1 MLYPFAT
8 KWHEVCCNSAAESSL
23 LGTYL
28 GESDGSSVYFCFL
41 LRVKKYNAVVTI
53 NSIEHSHIRST
64 NGIVDS
70 LCVGIEAIPGFFV
83 ALNLFF

>member
-41 LRVKKYNAVVTI
+41 LRRKYNAVVTI
-53 NSIEHSHIRST
+53 NSIEHSHIKST

-70 LCVGIEAIPGFFV
+70 LCVWIEAIPGFLV
-83 ALNLFF
+83 PLNLGF